1 MIYRDFSS
9 VLKRKWKSIA
19 LVAVLVASL
28 VFAISTLMEPR
39 YRSDMSV
46 LVIQKQSEDKV
57 DAYSAAKS
65 AEYLS
70 DIFSKIIYTDSF
82 IDDVLRSPENIQSQ
96 FSSNKE
102 ERKKEW
108 KREVQTKK
116 VNNTGII
123 EISVFDPSRK
133 EAEKIAQVIS
143 SNLSANNQKYHGGGE
158 KVIVAVIDGPI
169 TTEFPTS
176 PNVFLNALAGFI
188 LGIAGSIG
196 YLYFFGKEKNES
208 ITFHKSE
215 ELEY

>member
-1 MIYRDFSS
+1 MIYGDFSN
-9 VLKRKWKSIA
+9 VLKRKWKSIT

-28 VFAISTLMEPR
+28 VFAVSALMEPK

-82 IDDVLRSPENIQSQ
+82 IDDVLKSPENVQNK
-96 FSSNKE
+96 FSSDKE

-108 KREVQTKK
+108 KKEVK
-116 VNNTGII
+116 VEKINNTGII
-123 EISVFDPSRK
+123 EISVYDPSRN
-133 EAEKIAQVIS
+133 EAEKIAQAIS

-158 KVIVAVIDGPI
+158 KINITIVDGPI
-169 TTEFPTS
+169 TTKFPAS
-176 PNVFLNALAGFI
+176 PNVFLNTLVGFF
-188 LGIAGSIG
+188 LGIIGSIG
-196 YLYFFGKEKNES
+196 YLYFFGKEESES
-208 ITFHKSE
+208 IIFHKSE
-215 ELEY
+215 LKY